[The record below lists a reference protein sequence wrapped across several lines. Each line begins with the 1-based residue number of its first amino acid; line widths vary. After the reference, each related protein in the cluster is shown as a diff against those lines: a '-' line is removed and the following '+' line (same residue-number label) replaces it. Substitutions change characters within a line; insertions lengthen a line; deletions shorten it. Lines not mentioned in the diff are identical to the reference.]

1 MSQAP
6 IHMDLLRGWIGPRV
20 HQALTAAL
28 DWKTQGSPATK
39 DAQEVEFED
48 DGNSLRV
55 RSSKKEFVQICKVCM
70 LSGDERRP
78 GLLLNVIP
86 D

>member
-1 MSQAP
+1 ME
-6 IHMDLLRGWIGPRV
+6 LLRGWIGPRV
-20 HQALTAAL
+20 HQALTEAL

-39 DAQEVEFED
+39 DGQDVNFED

-55 RSSKKEFVQICKVCM
+55 RSSKKEFVQISKVCM
-70 LSGDERRP
+70 PSQGQEGQGFP
-78 GLLLNVIP
+78 LNVIP